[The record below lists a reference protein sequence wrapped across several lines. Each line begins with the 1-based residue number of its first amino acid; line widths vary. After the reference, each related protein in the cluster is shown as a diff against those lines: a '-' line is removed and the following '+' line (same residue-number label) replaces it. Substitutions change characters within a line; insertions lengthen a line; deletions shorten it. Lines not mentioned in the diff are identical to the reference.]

1 MIKFFARMHLFNV
14 FMAFALLPLIFFV
27 DFSISLVLGAIV
39 MYYAYSLIGVHIGN
53 HKYWTHQEFE
63 AGPLAEWLMT
73 VCVWLGAQGHPAPWS
88 AAHIAHHCSDKMETD
103 DDPIYRSAGRKSLLR
118 TIFYN
123 HSLPFQVNGDKETF
137 KRVLKSPAAR
147 FTLKYNWAVL
157 LFPATLAYFNPAYA
171 IYFWSLPAV
180 LAHIACGIG
189 VIYSHKPDAGT
200 QPYMFKGDR
209 GQETKA
215 TNVNKWWFMHIV
227 WCGAQYENN
236 HHYDPDQANWAMHDG
251 EFDVSYQVIKLL
263 RKRGTV

>member
-1 MIKFFARMHLFNV
+1 MIKFFSRMHIFNV
-14 FMAFALLPLIFFV
+14 FMAFAMLPLVFFV
-27 DFSISLVLGAIV
+27 DFSLPLVLGAIV

-88 AAHIAHHCSDKMETD
+88 AAHIAHHCTDKMETD
-103 DDPIYRSAGRKSLLR
+103 DDPIYRSAGRKSLIR

-123 HSLPFQVNGDKETF
+123 HSLPFQINGD
-137 KRVLKSPAAR
+137 
-147 FTLKYNWAVL
+147 
-157 LFPATLAYFNPAYA
+157 PAYA
-171 IYFWSLPAV
+171 VYFWSIPAV
-180 LAHIACGIG
+180 LAHVACGIG

-215 TNVNKWWFMHIV
+215 TNVDKWWFMHIV

-236 HHYDPDQANWAMHDG
+236 HHYDPDRANWAMHDG
-251 EFDVSYQVIKLL
+251 EFDVSYQLIKLL
-263 RKRGTV
+263 RAR